1 MKALQN
7 VGELEIGRPVDSRRE
22 QKQDSIEEH
31 TLSCV
36 MSTP

>member
-1 MKALQN
+1 MDIKKK
-7 VGELEIGRPVDSRRE
+7 LEIGRPVDSRCE
-22 QKQDSIEEH
+22 SKQDSIEEH